1 MTNLLDKINELKAE
15 LLILDNDDPRNE
27 EILSSQIDEY
37 SKFFMLHSSGKTYYF
52 SPSAHKK
59 YDDLI
64 LLISN
69 KILKNR
75 FSTSFIEK
83 EINNQLLDI
92 DSIEKLNSF
101 LEYIKNKTSDLKFYI
116 PLYGIALSG
125 NELNLGV
132 FSLKSKSKV
141 IEEVNSSNSNFA
153 TEFLLDLNFKKEG
166 QVFLYNEY
174 QTDTEK
180 ALDITITQANRL
192 IDILNWIFYTL
203 DDTGEKYSISLD
215 EKNNNFIKYLS
226 LENSE
231 KLSAQQKVKSREFE
245 LDLTNTHV
253 QELILNEENIW
264 LINLITEP
272 KINDFYDAILKS
284 IHWFSKFHIEYEND
298 NKLLY
303 LAISLEAL
311 LSEKIST
318 TSYISDR
325 VAFILGSD
333 KETRLQIRDLTRNL
347 YDLRSNIAHGNQ
359 INIVD
364 DGNLKSLEEITSNII
379 KYALEKKDNFN
390 NLKDFKIAI
399 DEQKYL

>member
-1 MTNLLDKINELKAE
+1 MQNLLDKVNELKAE
-15 LLILDNDDPRNE
+15 LLILDNDDPKNS
-27 EILSSQIDEY
+27 EILSSEREKY
-37 SKFFMLHSSGKTYYF
+37 SKFFMLNSSGKTYYF
-52 SPSAHKK
+52 TPIAHKK

-64 LLISN
+64 FLIST

-75 FSTSFIEK
+75 FSISFIEK

-92 DSIEKLNSF
+92 DSIEKLNFF
-101 LEYIKNKTSDLKFYI
+101 LTDMRNKTSDLKFYI
-116 PLYGIALSG
+116 PLYGITLSG

-132 FSLKSKSKV
+132 FSLKSKNKV
-141 IEEVNSSNSNFA
+141 IEDINASNSDFQ
-153 TEFLLDLNFKKEG
+153 TEPLLNISFKKEN

-192 IDILNWIFYTL
+192 IDILNWIFYNIS
-203 DDTGEKYSISLD
+203 DTSEKYSISLD
-215 EKNNNFIKYLS
+215 EKNNNYIKYLS
-226 LENSE
+226 VENSGIF
-231 KLSAQQKVKSREFE
+231 STRQKVKSRELE

-253 QELILNEENIW
+253 QEKILNEENSW

-272 KINDFYDAILKS
+272 QINDFYDAILKS

-325 VAFILGSD
+325 VAFILGSN
-333 KETRLQIRDLTRNL
+333 KESRLKIRDLTRSL

-364 DGNLKSLEEITSNII
+364 DNNLKSLEKITSHII
-379 KYALEKKDNFN
+379 NYALKEKDSFN
-390 NLKDFKIAI
+390 CLKDFKIAI
-399 DEQKYL
+399 DEKKYI

>member
-1 MTNLLDKINELKAE
+1 MQNLLDKINELKAE
-15 LLILDNDDPRNE
+15 LLILNSDDPKNE
-27 EILSSQIDEY
+27 EILSSHIEEY
-37 SKFFMLHSSGKTYYF
+37 SKFFMLSSSGKIYYF
-52 SPSAHKK
+52 SPIAHKK

-75 FSTSFIEK
+75 FSISFIEK

-101 LEYIKNKTSDLKFYI
+101 LDYIKNKTSDLKFYI
-116 PLYGIALSG
+116 PLYGITLST

-132 FSLKSKSKV
+132 FSLKSRSKV
-141 IEEVNSSNSNFA
+141 INEIDESNSNFK
-153 TEFLLDLNFKKEG
+153 TELILDISFKKQD

-180 ALDITITQANRL
+180 ALDITITQSNRL
-192 IDILNWIFYTL
+192 IDILNWIFYTIE
-203 DDTGEKYSISLD
+203 DTEEKYSISLD
-215 EKNNNFIKYLS
+215 EKNNNYIKYLS
-226 LENSE
+226 LENSQR
-231 KLSAQQKVKSREFE
+231 LSTQQKVKSRELE
-245 LDLTNTHV
+245 LDLTNTNV
-253 QELILNEENIW
+253 QEVILNEENSW
-264 LINLITEP
+264 LINLITDP

-284 IHWFSKFHIEYEND
+284 IHWFSKFHVEYEND

-325 VAFILGSD
+325 VAFILGND
-333 KETRLQIRDLTRNL
+333 KETRLHIRDLTKNL

-364 DGNLKSLEEITSNII
+364 DKNLKELEEITSKII

-390 NLKDFKIAI
+390 SLKDFKLAI